1 MEMNEFVELYIKDLD
16 PKKIDEIYSAVKDDR
31 EALEPDLQVRDDGH
45 SVIMIGF
52 KSPYTRQR
60 FIGKFSGKFPGM
72 IDWR

>member
-1 MEMNEFVELYIKDLD
+1 MNEFVEMYIKDLD
-16 PKKIDEIYSAVKDDR
+16 PSKIDAIYSAVKDDR

-45 SVIMIGF
+45 SVVMIGF
-52 KSPYTRQR
+52 KNHHIKQR